1 MPRNPTMD
9 IPPALVPYARRIAL
23 RDLELFYYDAGAAK
37 APILLLIHGLGDEA
51 DTWRAIIPPLAQ
63 RYRVIA
69 PDLPGFGRSSG
80 PKGGYS
86 LTFFARAM
94 AEFITALGLQQVT
107 LVGHSLGAMI
117 AQRLSIGLPQLIQQQ
132 ILISGCLPIKRQFPP
147 RRLWPLLLPGVG
159 ELMLAGIQRSRELAF
174 HSLRPFY
181 YNLYELPVRERRF
194 LRQRVWVR
202 LHQTHQRRATLS
214 ALRWLAIDAFFRA
227 HHYLDLV
234 SESQTPTI
242 LIAGDHDL
250 IVEGELIEST
260 EIVLEGR
267 GQYIHLEHCGHMP
280 QQECPEQICE
290 LIAELVPA
298 GHDDEADWRN
308 EHSDG

>member
-1 MPRNPTMD
+1 MQRKPTMD

-37 APILLLIHGLGDEA
+37 VPILLLIHGLGDEA

-86 LTFFARAM
+86 LTFFARTM
-94 AEFITALGLQQVT
+94 AEFITALNLQQVT

-117 AQRLSIGLPQLIQQQ
+117 AQRLSIGLPRLIQQQ
-132 ILISGCLPIKRQFPP
+132 ILISGCLPIKPQCPT

-159 ELMLAGIQRSRELAF
+159 ELILAGIQRSRELAF
-174 HSLRPFY
+174 QSLRPFY
-181 YNLYELPVRERRF
+181 YNLYELPAREQRF
-194 LRQRVWVR
+194 LRRRVWAR
-202 LHQTHQRRATLS
+202 LHHVRQRRATLS
-214 ALRWLAIDAFFRA
+214 ALRWLAVDSLFRA
-227 HHYLDLV
+227 HQYLDLV
-234 SESQTPTI
+234 SECPTPTI
-242 LIAGDHDL
+242 LIGGDHDM
-250 IVEGELIEST
+250 IVAGECIEAT
-260 EIVLEGR
+260 EVVLEGR
-267 GQYIHLEHCGHMP
+267 GQYIHLEYCGHMP
-280 QQECPEQICE
+280 QQECFEQICE

-298 GHDDEADWRN
+298 GHNGEADACN
-308 EHSDG
+308 EHADG

>member
-1 MPRNPTMD
+1 MQRNPTMD
-9 IPPALVPYARRIAL
+9 IPPTLVPYARRIAL
-23 RDLELFYYDAGAAK
+23 RDIDLFYYDTGAAN
-37 APILLLIHGLGDEA
+37 APILLLIHGLGDES
-51 DTWRAIIPPLAQ
+51 DTWRAIIPPLAR

-80 PKGGYS
+80 PNGGYS
-86 LTFFARAM
+86 LTFFARTI

-117 AQRLSIGLPQLIQQQ
+117 AQRLSIGLPRIIQQQ
-132 ILISGCLPIKRQFPP
+132 ILISGCLPIKPQFPS

-159 ELMLAGIQRSRELAF
+159 ELILAGMQRSRELAF
-174 HSLRPFY
+174 LSLRPFY
-181 YNLYELPVRERRF
+181 YNLYELPARERRF

-202 LHQTHQRRATLS
+202 LHHTRQRRATLS
-214 ALRWLAIDAFFRA
+214 ALRWLAVDALFRA

-234 SESQTPTI
+234 SECPTPIT

-250 IVEGELIEST
+250 IVAGELIEAT
-260 EIVLEGR
+260 EVVLEGR
-267 GQYIHLEHCGHMP
+267 GQYIHLECCGHMP

-290 LIAELVPA
+290 LIAEFVPA
-298 GHDDEADWRN
+298 GQDGESDRCN